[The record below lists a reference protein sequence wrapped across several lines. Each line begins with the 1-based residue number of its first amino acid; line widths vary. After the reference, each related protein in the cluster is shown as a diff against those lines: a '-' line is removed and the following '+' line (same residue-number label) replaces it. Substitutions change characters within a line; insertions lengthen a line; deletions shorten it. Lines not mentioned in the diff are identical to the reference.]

1 MANTFNNA
9 SVKLTS
15 TSLTDVF
22 QAPTAAGSVSVILSV
37 LVANVD
43 GVNSCD
49 ITLIKTNSAGTEQ
62 TRIAHTIPVPADTS
76 LELIPNKVI
85 LLAGERLRA
94 QASAAN
100 DLDIT
105 VGTLDIT
112 V

>member
-1 MANTFNNA
+1 MSNTFNNA

-15 TSLTDVF
+15 TSLTDVY
-22 QAPTAAGSVSVILSV
+22 QAPAAGGSVSIILSV

-49 ITLIKTNSAGTEQ
+49 ITLIKTNSSNTEQ
-62 TRIAHTIPVPADTS
+62 TRIAHTIPVPSDTS
-76 LELIPNKVI
+76 LELIPNKVV
-85 LLAGERLRA
+85 LLAGEKLRA

-105 VGTLDIT
+105 VASLDIT